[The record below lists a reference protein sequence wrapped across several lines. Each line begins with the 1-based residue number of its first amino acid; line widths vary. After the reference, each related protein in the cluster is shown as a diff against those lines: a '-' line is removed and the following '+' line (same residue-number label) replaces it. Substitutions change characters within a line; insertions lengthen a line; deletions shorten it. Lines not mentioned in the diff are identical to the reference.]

1 MEKQTMT
8 IDQVKA
14 HLQSMKMKELEKYI
28 RSIAKYHGKKLFD
41 PNRHFTK
48 PIKDKLIDYAMK
60 EYFNTINDSLSRKAY
75 ETKTETKTETA
86 TDLEAIEEINTDSD
100 LITYEET
107 TEMETDI
114 TDPFNGFKVWIQ
126 NEIKTISTNSVN
138 EDKVLD
144 IAKKAIDHA
153 LKNQPKETVVINKAK
168 ETKVEI
174 KTAHKIFPKLLKMTT
189 SPNVNVALVGA
200 AGCGKTHIASQ
211 IAKALEMDFTSISMT
226 AGTSEGQLTG
236 WLLPVEENGRFT
248 FVASK
253 FLELYER
260 GNAVILL
267 DEMDASDA
275 NMLLIANQALA
286 NGGFYCATRNEK
298 TYVKRGEN
306 VILIGAM
313 NTWGNGADLQYC
325 GRSDLDMASLDRFVF
340 LPMDYDKDLEKKL
353 IPNDTLRSWAD
364 NIRKN
369 IARNKLERI
378 LSTRKLTAFESLL
391 SNADFTMSDIEE
403 TYFMGWSAD
412 EKAKAVGNY

>member
-1 MEKQTMT
+1 MT
-8 IDQVKA
+8 KDQA
-14 HLQSMKMKELEKYI
+14 IALLNGMTMKELEKYV
-28 RSIAKYHGKKLFD
+28 RSIAKKFGDKLKD
-41 PNRHFTK
+41 PNRNYSK
-48 PIKDKLIDYAMK
+48 PIKPKLIDYAI
-60 EYFNTINDSLSRKAY
+60 THY
-75 ETKTETKTETA
+75 ETAIISDLSKDQKKTETETETETA
-86 TDLEAIEEINTDSD
+86 TDLETIEEINTDSD
-100 LITYEET
+100 LITYGET
-107 TEMETDI
+107 TDMETDI

-153 LKNQPKETVVINKAK
+153 FKNQPKETVVINKAK

-174 KTAHKIFPKLLKMTT
+174 KTAHKIFPKLLKMAT
-189 SPNVNVALVGA
+189 SPDVNVALVGA

-211 IAKALEMDFTSISMT
+211 IAKALKMDFTSISMT

-353 IPNDTLRSWAD
+353 IPNETLRLWAD
-364 NIRKN
+364 KIRKN
-369 IARNKLERI
+369 IAKNKIERI
-378 LSTRKLTAFESLL
+378 LSTRKLTAFNSLL
-391 SNADFTMSDIEE
+391 NNADFTMSEIEE

-412 EKAKAVGNY
+412 EKSKAVA